1 MKHMAG
7 RGLTAS
13 AVALVVAL
21 SLNAIATAQQDQVPP
36 IGDPSQAP
44 GLLEGAVIRCVN
56 GAQQPAV
63 GAAVGVEGG
72 SLTAKT
78 DQDGH
83 FFLALPPGQWTVVAV
98 TSDGSASRPY
108 VPVES
113 NQLLEI
119 GVLEIGG
126 GMAGCGPDS
135 DLVAP
140 VLPTF
145 TPTATAVPEAPTP
158 TPAPT
163 AQATPTPMPMLPA
176 EPEPEPE
183 PESDP
188 AA

>member
-1 MKHMAG
+1 MKHLAR

-13 AVALVVAL
+13 AVALAVVL
-21 SLNAIATAQQDQVPP
+21 SLTAIATAQQDQGPP
-36 IGDPSQAP
+36 TGDPSQAP
-44 GLLEGAVIRCVN
+44 GLLEGAVVRCVN

-72 SLTAKT
+72 SLSAKS

-98 TSDGSASRPY
+98 TGDGSASRPY

-113 NQLLEI
+113 NQLLDI

-140 VLPTF
+140 VMPTF
-145 TPTATAVPEAPTP
+145 TPTPTAAPEPPTP

-163 AQATPTPMPMLPA
+163 AQATPTPMPMPPA
-176 EPEPEPE
+176 EPEPEP
-183 PESDP
+183 DP